1 VRISTEVKHPALHYY
16 GGKWLL
22 APWIIKHFPKH
33 DNYLEPCMGACSV
46 LLRKPRSRLETIND
60 LDWEVVNFFK
70 VLRERPRAL
79 IRYIQLTP
87 WSRAE
92 FELVKRGVDENAR
105 STLDSL
111 ELARRLYVRLT
122 MGRAS
127 SKSTG
132 WKFTKNYVGS
142 AVNRFVHARR
152 LLAVARRLQGV
163 QIENRDAI
171 EVIKDFDREN
181 TLIYFDPPYAAEAR
195 SNPNQ
200 YTCEVTNEWHVE
212 AAKVLRQCKSY
223 VVVSGYNCPLYE
235 DLYGDWTRYDTES
248 KTTGLTKR
256 TESIWLSPRTA
267 AAIGAPK
274 QGRLI

>member
-1 VRISTEVKHPALHYY
+1 MRISTEVKHPALYYY

-92 FELVKRGVDENAR
+92 FELIKSRVSEESR
-105 STLDSL
+105 STMDSL
-111 ELARRLYVRLT
+111 ELARRLYARLV
-122 MGRAS
+122 MGRAAS
-127 SKSTG
+127 HSTG
-132 WKFTKNYVGS
+132 WQFVKNYHGCRTGRL
-142 AVNRFVHARR
+142 AKARH
-152 LLAVARRLQGV
+152 LFAVAKRLQGV

-171 EVIKDFDREN
+171 EVIKDFDRQN
-181 TLIYFDPPYAAEAR
+181 TLIYFDPPYIAETRSSPEQYAYEVTDEWHAEA
-195 SNPNQ
+195 
-200 YTCEVTNEWHVE
+200 
-212 AAKVLRQCKSY
+212 AAVLRQCKGY
-223 VVVSGYNCPLYE
+223 VVVSGYNCQLYQQ
-235 DLYGDWTRYDTES
+235 LYGDWPRYDTEAWTS
-248 KTTGLTKR
+248 GNSKR

-267 AAIGAPK
+267 EAIGKPK
-274 QGRLI
+274 QPRLI